1 MSTDLGFVHRWVPG
15 SRPGAP
21 VLLLLHGTGGN
32 EDDLLSLGELLWPGA
47 AMLSPRGQVLEHG
60 APRFFRR
67 LAEGVFDIA
76 DLHARADDLA
86 RFVDAAAATY
96 GFAPGSAI
104 AVGYSNGA
112 NIASAAM
119 LRHPSLLRGAVLF
132 RGMVP
137 FEPGSPVSLGGAKVL
152 LSNGRRDPIVPAT
165 QVTRLTDILRAAG
178 AEVTVELQEAGH
190 ELTREAVD
198 GARDWLRAGF
208 GASAAD

>member
-1 MSTDLGFVHRWVPG
+1 MSADLGFVHRWVPAQ
-15 SRPGAP
+15 RPGAP
-21 VLLLLHGTGGN
+21 VLLMLHGTGGN
-32 EDDLLSLGELLWPGA
+32 EEDLLPLGDLLWPGA
-47 AMLSPRGQVLEHG
+47 ALLSPRGQVLEHG

-67 LAEGVFDIA
+67 LAEGVFDLP
-76 DLHARADDLA
+76 DLRARADDLS
-86 RFVDAAAATY
+86 RFVEGAAATY
-96 GFAPGSAI
+96 GFPAGSAI

-119 LRHPSLLRGAVLF
+119 LRHPGVVRGAVLF

-137 FEPGSPVSLGGAKVL
+137 FEPEAPVALDGARVL

-165 QVTRLTDILRAAG
+165 QVARLGEILRASG

-198 GARDWLRAGF
+198 GARAWIRGAF
-208 GASAAD
+208 GAEAR